1 MTYILPRYHSATAAW
16 SPHCV
21 CERTRK
27 MRVLA
32 SVYTSWTCFLR
43 FINTVFGVAGQKVC
57 LFTDLEAAD
66 EALSCDPNKE
76 ISSTEEWTAAYLYSI
91 YVIGLPRLPETNS
104 TKIVFMLVSVYSRIF
119 VSFNLCYSVSDAF
132 LMDRAVEVYFYY
144 FLKQGSC
151 VIILNITGYWMN
163 LSTLRIDQ
171 LWSLPIIL
179 SWKISLRVCNS
190 RGV

>member
-1 MTYILPRYHSATAAW
+1 MTYILSRYHSATAAW

-27 MRVLA
+27 MRVLV

-66 EALSCDPNKE
+66 EALSRDPNKE

-91 YVIGLPRLPETNS
+91 YVIDKMGQFKGTIITS
-104 TKIVFMLVSVYSRIF
+104 HSFIYITDTVTHTDF
-119 VSFNLCYSVSDAF
+119 VRFIIDHSDLCYRCNTRPP
-132 LMDRAVEVYFYY
+132 L
-144 FLKQGSC
+144 
-151 VIILNITGYWMN
+151 
-163 LSTLRIDQ
+163 
-171 LWSLPIIL
+171 SLPATGFTCFPL
-179 SWKISLRVCNS
+179 SSKQSLACLLYTSPSPRD
-190 RGV
+190 